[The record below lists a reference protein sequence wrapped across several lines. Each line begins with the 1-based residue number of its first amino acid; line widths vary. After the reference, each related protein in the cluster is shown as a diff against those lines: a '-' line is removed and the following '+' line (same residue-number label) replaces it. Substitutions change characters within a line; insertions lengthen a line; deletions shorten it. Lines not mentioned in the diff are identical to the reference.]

1 MLALE
6 SITKSYPAGFRR
18 RHVVLADVSLL
29 FREGRIV
36 GLVGPSGCGKST
48 LGRIIL
54 GLEQPDRGLVLF
66 HGRDIR
72 HMNRRSKMEFR
83 KNVQMVPQHPDAAF
97 NPRLSIGASLH
108 EVFRFH
114 ALCPRHEQVGYLE
127 AALQHVRV
135 PPEFLTRYPVQLSG
149 GEIQRLAIARAI
161 LTKPILVVLDEATSM
176 VDVSVQAAVIQ
187 TLRDLHKAHGTAYL
201 FITHDMALA
210 NAFCDEILCMEQCG
224 AFANGGVAGRC
235 GHLESP
241 AEEPSAV

>member
-18 RHVVLADVSLL
+18 RHVVLDNVSLRL
-29 FREGRIV
+29 RKGRIM
-36 GLVGPSGCGKST
+36 GLVGPSACGKST

-54 GLEQPDRGLVLF
+54 GLEQPDRGRVLF
-66 HGRDIR
+66 RGRDIQ

-97 NPRLSIGASLH
+97 NPRLTIGASLR

-127 AALQHVRV
+127 AALQHVCV
-135 PPEFLTRYPVQLSG
+135 PPEFLTRYPMQLSG

-161 LTKPILVVLDEATSM
+161 LTKPALVVLDEATSM
-176 VDVSVQAAVIQ
+176 VDVSVQAAVIH
-187 TLRDLHKAHGTAYL
+187 TLRDLHKEHDTAYL
-201 FITHDMALA
+201 FISHDMALA
-210 NAFCDEILCMEQCG
+210 KAFCDEILCMERCG
-224 AFANGGVAGRC
+224 VFANGGVARRR
-235 GHLESP
+235 GHLQSL